1 MHYQRG
7 IIIFFNVLNLIL
19 LACFFELL
27 AFPFMPFRYSKSE
40 WIKEKDFTFEYN
52 RFNKTRKIVSMYAR
66 GVSGKTYVLMCKGE
80 ELSTM
85 DLKTPFLLHI
95 SEDRIFHLPV
105 KAMPNQLGKSF
116 LLKDFVPIV
125 FLCCFGII
133 LTCILFFYHKNL
145 SGQVIILFLLN
156 ISILLYFIYMAI
168 QA

>member
-1 MHYQRG
+1 MNSQRKV
-7 IIIFFNVLNLIL
+7 ILIFNVLNLIL

-40 WIKEKDFTFEYN
+40 WIKEKDLTFEYN
-52 RFNKTRKIVSMYAR
+52 RFKKTRKTISMYAR

-80 ELSTM
+80 DISEI

-105 KAMPNQLGKSF
+105 KAMPHGFNKSYF
-116 LLKDFVPIV
+116 LKDFIPIV

-133 LTCILFFYHKNL
+133 LTCVLFFYHKNL

-156 ISILLYFIYMAI
+156 LSILVYFIFLAH
-168 QA
+168 